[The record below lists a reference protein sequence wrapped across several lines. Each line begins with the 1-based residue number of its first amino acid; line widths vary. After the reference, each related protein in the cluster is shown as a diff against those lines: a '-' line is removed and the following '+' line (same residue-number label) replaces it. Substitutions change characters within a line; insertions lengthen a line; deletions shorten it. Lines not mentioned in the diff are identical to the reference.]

1 MTSYLKKILVS
12 AYTQSDYLDTHE
24 DLDTINLDSQDLET
38 LDLDSPSDVNIW
50 IPSNLKEFLRY

>member
-1 MTSYLKKILVS
+1 MTSYLKKNLVS